1 MSLSRLKFV
10 LYSVLTV
17 AVFLKAGGTAHA
29 TEVGMQRKVGVGLV
43 AGSAPGV
50 TAKIW
55 TSSTSA
61 VDLGVGFGLGNFA
74 CSQRFNPC
82 GSRSSFNLDYLWQ
95 SGHGP
100 RDVLSL
106 HIGLGARFWFWDY
119 GNGTGD
125 FQIAGRM
132 PIGLDLYA
140 FKWLEV
146 YGEITP
152 SLAFGPSIF
161 FFEGAIGGRIYL

>member
-1 MSLSRLKFV
+1 MILSRAKLV
-10 LYSVLTV
+10 LSSALAV
-17 AVFLKAGGTAHA
+17 ALLLEGGAARA
-29 TEVGMQRKVGVGLV
+29 TEVGMQRKIGVGLV
-43 AGSAPGV
+43 AGSAPGL

-55 TSSTSA
+55 TGSTSA
-61 VDLGVGFGLGNFA
+61 LDLGLGFGLGNFA

-82 GSRSSFNLDYLWQ
+82 GSRSSLNIDYLWQ

-100 RDVLSL
+100 RDVLGL

-119 GNGTGD
+119 DNGTRD
-125 FQIAGRM
+125 FQVAGRI

-140 FKWLEV
+140 FNWLEL

-152 SLAFGPSIF
+152 SLAFEPSIF